1 MAMVPYI
8 TKIQIV
14 MPVIFLI
21 QLAQVI
27 YIIINNV
34 ILNNFS
40 QLFRQLFILFI
51 YYYLSYRGTMICI
64 KIC

>member
-51 YYYLSYRGTMICI
+51 YYYLSYCGTMICI